1 MELLKRILASTKT
14 TIVLSILFVIF
25 FAIDFEIIASYLYGN
40 DNPTNKGQL
49 FGTTLTAIGGICVIW
64 GLYLNNKKVNQQIRQ
79 VNEQVRQNDI
89 AIQNSNDKRF
99 GEAIGYLNDDNEG
112 IAIGGAYALYQ
123 LAKEDS
129 RYAPIITNIFYNYVI
144 DNNADEESTKTFQI
158 VLSLLFSENN
168 PFISDKELV
177 FTNFKFINRRMY
189 CTRYNVKFE
198 RCVFYSV
205 SLIGDDGSIH
215 FVSCSVNKSFA
226 ANFKYITINK
236 GSYTK
241 MTMGNGSDSEI
252 EITASVLSKS
262 QIISTNIT
270 SLFFDVKNIEDVEVY
285 TNTANKVYI
294 NNLTKEQIS
303 SSLFFYYASEIK
315 EIYIDDELVID
326 RDGLNLTR
334 NDVMRRDRICRWIAG
349 FQNQKPQI
357 IFLYLYNS

>member
-1 MELLKRILASTKT
+1 MKQLSKKVLESKKT
-14 TIVLSILFVIF
+14 IIVLSILFVIF

-40 DNPTNKGQL
+40 DNPSNKGQL

-64 GLYLNNKKVNQQIRQ
+64 GLWLNNKKVNQQIRQ

-177 FTNFKFINRRMY
+177 FTGFKFTNRRMY

-198 RCVFYSV
+198 RCLFYSV
-205 SLIGDDGSIH
+205 SLIGDKSIH
-215 FVSCSVNKSFA
+215 FVSCSVSKSFV

-241 MTMGNGSDSEI
+241 MTIGNGLDSEI
-252 EITASVLSKS
+252 EITANVLSKS
-262 QIISTNIT
+262 QIIVTHIT
-270 SLFFDVKNIEDVEVY
+270 SLFIDVESIKDVKVY
-285 TNTANKVYI
+285 TDTADKVYI
-294 NNLTKEQIS
+294 NNLTKEQMS
-303 SSLFFYYASEIK
+303 SSLFFYYTSEIK
-315 EIYIDDELVID
+315 YIYIDDELVID
-326 RDGLNLTR
+326 RDGLNFIR
-334 NDVMRRDRICRWIAG
+334 NDVMRRDRIYRWIAG

-357 IFLYLYNS
+357 IYLCLYNS